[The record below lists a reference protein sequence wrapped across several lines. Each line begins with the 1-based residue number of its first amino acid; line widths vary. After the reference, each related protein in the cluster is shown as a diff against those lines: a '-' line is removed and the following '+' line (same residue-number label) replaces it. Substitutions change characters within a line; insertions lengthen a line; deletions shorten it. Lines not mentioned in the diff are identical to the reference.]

1 MNVDLEDLYQSARE
15 KVGEWHSVPVNPA
28 VLLDLICVARAAKH
42 VCEDTGD
49 QYIDPS
55 RLKKLAAALSDIED
69 SEHD

>member
-1 MNVDLEDLYQSARE
+1 MKVDLAELEEDVRE
-15 KVGEWHSVPVNPA
+15 WVFKRDETLA
-28 VLLDLICVARAAKH
+28 LIRVARAAMH

-69 SEHD
+69 SER